1 MSEEPTQALEGA
13 AAEPVVESSSPAID
27 SDATPDS
34 GAVPSSVGTE
44 TEVASSEF
52 EEAAIEEPVLP
63 EFDFEAWDGG
73 IDDLPE
79 MYHNIHG
86 RMESI
91 YNNKY
96 SSVESELDQ
105 MRRLN
110 DALMV
115 GEEDPR
121 VFEFQQKL
129 EDALSAQQQTSQEF
143 EQYKQQ
149 IEQYEMKE
157 ASDWAD
163 NFEREHKDIF
173 ENPEMREALGL
184 LIQNDWEP
192 DSAVKIL
199 GLSEEQMQIAI
210 ESKRDG
216 VPDKYAI
223 RLAENAVRQM
233 PKANPRPAAKITSGA
248 TTRSSPEQ
256 QMMDINETS
265 TLDDKRMIVAR
276 RALKNARR

>member
-1 MSEEPTQALEGA
+1 MSDESTQALEGA
-13 AAEPVVESSSPAID
+13 AVEPAAESSSPAID
-27 SDATPDS
+27 SDVAPDTE
-34 GAVPSSVGTE
+34 AAPSPVEAE
-44 TEVASSEF
+44 TEVASGEP
-52 EEAAIEEPVLP
+52 EGVVNEEPVLP

-79 MYHNIHG
+79 MYHGMHG

-91 YNNKY
+91 YNNRF
-96 SSVESELDQ
+96 SSIESELDQ

-121 VFEFQQKL
+121 VSEFQTKL
-129 EDALSAQQQTSQEF
+129 EEALAAKQQVSQEF
-143 EQYKQQ
+143 EQFKQQ
-149 IEQYEMKE
+149 IEQFEMQE
-157 ASDWAD
+157 ASEWAD
-163 NFEREHKDIF
+163 NFEREHKEIF
-173 ENPEMREALGL
+173 ENQEMREALGL
-184 LIQNDWEP
+184 LIENDWEP
-192 DSAVKIL
+192 ESAVKVL
-199 GLSEEQMQIAI
+199 GFSEEQMRIAI

-223 RLAENAVRQM
+223 RLAENAVRQT